1 MMNGLFLLRLGVEQR
16 RRPENNFPP
25 NIGGGRKSE
34 KRKTIERQLVCVFT
48 VHYCHD
54 NEAHLLKNREYTRNR
69 DDMPMSGLE
78 NADLFM
84 FVVVVVVSVRAA
96 AASFKWVSDYTACY
110 GIGRRETVT

>member
-1 MMNGLFLLRLGVEQR
+1 MMNGLFLSRLGVEQR

-54 NEAHLLKNREYTRNR
+54 NEAHLLKKTRYLGHASRRE
-69 DDMPMSGLE
+69 DVPMSGLE

-96 AASFKWVSDYTACY
+96 AASFKWVSDYTAMASE
-110 GIGRRETVT
+110 GGRR

>member
-54 NEAHLLKNREYTRNR
+54 NEAHLLKKPLNRGHASRRE
-69 DDMPMSGLE
+69 DVPMSGLE
-78 NADLFM
+78 NADDLFM
-84 FVVVVVVSVRAA
+84 FVVVVVV
-96 AASFKWVSDYTACY
+96 
-110 GIGRRETVT
+110 RRRCRFFQVGL